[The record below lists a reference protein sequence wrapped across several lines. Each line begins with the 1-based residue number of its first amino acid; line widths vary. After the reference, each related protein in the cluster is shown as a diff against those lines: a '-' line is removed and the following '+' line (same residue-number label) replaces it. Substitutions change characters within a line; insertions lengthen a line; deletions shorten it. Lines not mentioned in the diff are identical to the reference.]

1 MYLLYVVIGVLF
13 LVNGITHLFSGQ
25 ASLAVHYFL
34 LLLFS
39 HVIVSELYLKKPFG
53 RNIYLL
59 ATILLVVDGIYQFF
73 IERSIFAGIIGLF
86 FGFSLWQS
94 HQRLKR

>member
-1 MYLLYVVIGVLF
+1 MYLLYVVIGIYC
-13 LVNGITHLFSGQ
+13 LVNGMYNLFSGQ
-25 ASLAVHYFL
+25 ASLAVHY
-34 LLLFS
+34 LLFVLLC
-39 HVIVSELYLKKPFG
+39 HVIVCELSKKPFE

-59 ATILLVVDGIYQFF
+59 TTVLLVVDGIYQFF
-73 IERSIFAGIIGLF
+73 IQRNIFAGIISLF